1 MQTFKYLVNSNEKLC
16 FTKNTDLSQL
26 SAAAQKIMCK
36 FATEQCG
43 TKDEISAIVAEKPIS
58 DKVKE
63 ELKSL
68 NKTDII
74 NNPDGYVI
82 KMSQKKIII
91 SANADAGI
99 MNGLMTFLR
108 LLDDNGCYGS
118 EMLCDYPI
126 CSIRG
131 IKLMIPAR
139 EDIQDFYDFV
149 DMMVFFHHN
158 TLMLEIGG
166 AMEYKRH
173 PEINEGWKEY
183 AEFMSEYSGKS
194 KKIQEHTFPWRKNS
208 IHCNNGGGSYLS
220 QDEVREMIDYCTE
233 RGVTIIPEV
242 PSTSHCDYLLTRHPE
257 LAERCEDPYPDTF
270 CPSNPDSYKL
280 LFDVLDEVIEVF
292 HPEIINIGH
301 DEYYSINIC
310 DRCRKRLKKN
320 EDIYAE
326 DIIKIHDYLASK
338 NVKTMIWCDKLLNV
352 STEDGANF
360 GGALNYVYKDWDV
373 NSELLGIIQPTWQAK
388 EKIPRDIICLNW
400 FWSFGEKYDEDLRKF
415 PVIFGNFLGSGM
427 SNFKK
432 RCGTNT
438 MGGICSNW
446 GATMPVYLQR
456 NNIYFNM
463 AYNDILY
470 WDNEYDDTN
479 DSQFENCVEEA
490 FLNLFHYH
498 YGVASNYAGR
508 YIEVIHTTDYTRNH
522 RSFSDGVFA
531 GGAEYN
537 KDYLLGEYVISYC
550 DGTTDKIPVIWGEN
564 ISASTTPWYGKN
576 IEQEASDG
584 NPGQRSVRIDAV
596 LAETA
601 YTTLP
606 MQSNGKVY
614 YRYLIKKTSHKKQIS
629 DIEFMVVN
637 NDIKVDIISVK
648 EL

>member
-1 MQTFKYLVNSNEKLC
+1 MQTFKYSVNGSKKLC
-16 FTKNTDLSQL
+16 FTKNTDLSRIPE
-26 SAAAQKIMCK
+26 AARKIMSR
-36 FATEQCG
+36 FAAEKCG
-43 TKDEISAIVAEKPIS
+43 AEDEISVIETEKPIS
-58 DKVKE
+58 DKLKE
-63 ELKSL
+63 ELRRL
-68 NKTDII
+68 NKTDVIS
-74 NNPDGYVI
+74 NPDGYVI
-82 KMSQKKIII
+82 KMSRKGITV
-91 SANADAGI
+91 SADSDAGI

-108 LLDDNGCYGS
+108 LLDDDGRYGR
-118 EMLCDYPI
+118 EMLCDCPI
-126 CSIRG
+126 CGIRG

-139 EDIQDFYDFV
+139 ENIKDFYDFI

-173 PEINEGWKEY
+173 PEINEGWEEY
-183 AEFMSEYSGKS
+183 AGFMAEYSGKS
-194 KKIQEHTFPWRKNS
+194 KEIQEHTFPWRKNS

-220 QDEVREMIDYCTE
+220 QKEIRDMLNYCAE
-233 RGVTIIPEV
+233 RGITVIPEV

-270 CPSNPDSYKL
+270 CPSNPDSYRL
-280 LFDVLDEVIEVF
+280 LFDVLDEIIEVF
-292 HPEIINIGH
+292 HPEIVNIGH

-310 DRCRKRLKKN
+310 DRCRKRLKRN

-326 DIIKIHDYLASK
+326 DVIKIHDYLAAK
-338 NVKTMIWCDKLLNV
+338 NVKTMIWCDKLLDV
-352 STEDGANF
+352 CTEDGANF

-373 NSELLGIIQPTWQAK
+373 NSELLGIIQPTWKARERLPK
-388 EKIPRDIICLNW
+388 DIICLNW
-400 FWSFGEKYDEDLRKF
+400 FWSYGEKYDEDLREF

-427 SNFKK
+427 SGFKK

-438 MGGICSNW
+438 VGGICSNW

-470 WDNEYDDTN
+470 WDGEYNDADDR
-479 DSQFENCVEEA
+479 QFEGCVEEA

-498 YGVASNYAGR
+498 YGVGCGYAGK
-508 YIEVIHTTDYTRNH
+508 YIEVIHTTDCKKKH

-537 KDYLLGEYVISYC
+537 KEYLLGEYVITYR
-550 DGTTDKIPVIWGEN
+550 DGTSEKVPVVWGEN
-564 ISASTTPWYGKN
+564 IGAETTPWYGKAV
-576 IEQEASDG
+576 EQEAGAG
-584 NPGQRSVRIDAV
+584 NPGQRSARIDAV

-601 YTTLP
+601 FTSLP
-606 MQSNGKVY
+606 IQKNGKVY
-614 YRYLIKKTSHKKQIS
+614 YRYLIKKSFPEKKIS
-629 DIEFMVVN
+629 GVEFISGG
-637 NDIKVDIISVK
+637 DFKVDIISVK